1 MPTAAS
7 PPDAI
12 IPAPPLAATARLA
25 RLAAV
30 VAVYCGIALLL
41 PRPDALTPTAW
52 RLFAL
57 FTATVAGLM
66 LEPIPQGALV
76 LIAITLTPVLGGIS
90 PGQALSGFGDPT
102 VWLVM
107 AAFFLSRALI
117 NTGLARRIAL
127 FFVRLVGHNT
137 VGVCYALS
145 LSDLVLAGIIPS
157 NGARCGGVI
166 LPIAR
171 SISELYG
178 SRPGTS
184 ASLLGTYL
192 YTAVYQST
200 CISAA
205 MFLTGQASNPLAAK
219 MAGNAGFAI
228 TWMSW
233 FLAGI
238 VPGLLSLAII
248 PWIVMRISPPEI
260 HRTPEARVFART
272 ELAAMGPLS
281 RSEWIM
287 AAVFVAVCGMWMTTS
302 SHGLDTTQVA
312 LLGTVALLLTGVLSW
327 EDVRSEKAAWDL
339 FIWYGGLV
347 MLGKALNDAK
357 VPAEFARMISNQ
369 FGYLGWPLLFTIAL
383 GIYYYAHYAFA
394 SITAHLLAMYPAFL
408 AILLAKGA
416 PVGLVSFAFACFVC
430 MSAGLTHY
438 GTTPAPMFYGHGYV
452 SFATWWRAGF
462 IVSLA
467 NVAVW
472 GTVGF
477 AWWKVLGIW

>member
-1 MPTAAS
+1 MQTAATRPET
-7 PPDAI
+7 PPHT
-12 IPAPPLAATARLA
+12 APSSARLP
-25 RLAAV
+25 RLLALVAIFCAIAFLVPKPAAV
-30 VAVYCGIALLL
+30 
-41 PRPDALTPTAW
+41 PPSAW

-76 LIAITLTPVLGGIS
+76 LIAVTLVPLITGMP
-90 PGQALSGFGDPT
+90 PAQALSGFGDPT

-107 AAFFLSRALI
+107 AAFFISRALI

-127 FFVRLVGHNT
+127 FFVRLVGYNT
-137 VGVCYALS
+137 VGVCYALAM
-145 LSDLVLAGIIPS
+145 SDLVLAGIIPS

-166 LPIAR
+166 LPILR
-171 SISELYG
+171 SITELYG
-178 SRPGTS
+178 SRPGDT
-184 ASLLGTYL
+184 AARLGNYL

-219 MAGNAGFAI
+219 MATNAGFPI

-238 VPGLLSLAII
+238 VPGLLSLAIV
-248 PWIVMRISPPEI
+248 PWVVMRVNAPQIR
-260 HRTPEARVFART
+260 RTPEAPVFARE
-272 ELAAMGPLS
+272 ELRSMGPLS
-281 RSEWIM
+281 RAEWTM
-287 AAVFVAVCGMWMTTS
+287 TAVFAGVCLLWMTS
-302 SHGLDTTQVA
+302 AYHGIDTTQAA
-312 LLGTVALLLTGVLSW
+312 LLGGVALLLTGVLTW
-327 EDVRSEKAAWDL
+327 EDVRTEKAAWDL

-357 VPAEFARMISNQ
+357 VPAEFARLIVDA
-369 FGYLGWPLLFTIAL
+369 FGGLGWPMLFAIAL
-383 GIYYYAHYAFA
+383 GFYYYAHYAFA

-416 PVGLVSFAFACFVC
+416 PIGLVSFAFVCFVC

-452 SFATWWRAGF
+452 PFRTWWRVGF
-462 IVSLA
+462 VVSLV
-467 NVAVW
+467 NLLVW